1 MSFPWCCHTTLIN
14 RTELGKFGLF
24 FMFLMTADSTICPPH
39 SIIRLGEDTA
49 ASWYGFMF
57 LRPHARICT
66 HIEDV
71 LKHMACLPSDQLWGS
86 GFLPLE
92 SMETPFYCK
101 QCKYI
106 KLNWSELKSLYY
118 LHSSELNHRPNALRN
133 HIEVL
138 GSFWRNQRKIYFTRL
153 RRERVHEAAAIK
165 IAMKLKQ
172 YAVHIKHSCLV
183 F

>member
-1 MSFPWCCHTTLIN
+1 MSFPRCCHTTLIN

-24 FMFLMTADSTICPPH
+24 FMFLITADSTICPPH

-92 SMETPFYCK
+92 SMETQFYWK

-106 KLNWSELKSLYY
+106 KLKWSEVKWSEVSVLPPQQWAEPQAECPAEPYRGSRLFLEEPEEDL
-118 LHSSELNHRPNALRN
+118 LHPPTERESA
-133 HIEVL
+133 
-138 GSFWRNQRKIYFTRL
+138 GSCSNQICN
-153 RRERVHEAAAIK
+153 EIK
-165 IAMKLKQ
+165 TIRCP
-172 YAVHIKHSCLV
+172 Y
-183 F
+183 